1 MTISVLSKAIP
12 DGGSIYYQ
20 QAWRDNVEFHLP
32 YLQSVSGVSTI
43 IVTPSDTIKY
53 TFDFYGLLQ
62 AYGQP
67 VNLHYIIM
75 RMNSLKSPT
84 DYDGSFSTITIPNST
99 YVQRL
104 VAVYQAIQSK
114 TKTIA

>member
-1 MTISVLSKAIP
+1 MTISLLSKAIP

-32 YLQSVSGVSTI
+32 YLLADAGTSSFT
-43 IVTPSDTIKY
+43 VTPSDTVKY
-53 TFDFYGLLQ
+53 TFDFFGLLQ
-62 AYGQP
+62 AYGRP

-75 RMNSLKSPT
+75 RMNGLKSPT
-84 DYDGSFSTITIPNST
+84 DYDGSFSTIVMPSST
-99 YVQRL
+99 TVQRL